1 MKHRRLRFTRR
12 ARQDFLHL
20 LDWIAERAGRAVALE
35 YAGRVEAF
43 CESLTYSAE
52 RGHRRD
58 DLRPGMRVVGF
69 ERRIAVTFVVTEDE
83 VRILGLYYG
92 GRNWTG

>member
-12 ARQDFLHL
+12 AREDFLHL
-20 LDWIAERAGRAVALE
+20 LDWIAERAGRAVAPE
-35 YAGRVEAF
+35 YAERVEAF

-58 DLRPGMRVVGF
+58 
-69 ERRIAVTFVVTEDE
+69 VTEDE
-83 VRILGLYYG
+83 VRILGLYSG